1 MKAIFFKLLVLLVL
15 VCQTAIAQYK
25 LYEAG
30 VKAFKAQKWDE
41 TITNLTDFLSKELH
55 DKGNDHEVNYIL
67 GVAYY
72 KNADY
77 LSAMKA
83 FDEAVRLN
91 PNHQHKGSIH
101 WHLAICCEKLNQPNE
116 SIMEY
121 NNAIDAYKADKNTHS
136 KLLVERGKVY
146 QSIKSIDKAKADFE
160 QALALNATNA
170 EAKSLLDQTNTVL
183 LASNRTVGGPTKQV
197 TPPVETK
204 KQDTEKQNAAEDKK
218 VETLVVNKPQEKPIE
233 KTQPAPPPATRS
245 EGTQPVVTNNAQPTA
260 QPPVQQPVV
269 EAPKEPTLAELY
281 ADEKRYALVIGNSSY
296 PQNIGMLKNPKN
308 DAQDIAD
315 ELRKSGF
322 DVNLLIDAT
331 YGEMRKGIY
340 DFEKTLSTTDRNKTV
355 ALFYYAGHGV
365 QAMDENWLIPVDP
378 KITIENEDD
387 IRVQCVPVQSML
399 LSKLNYANARM
410 KIVILDACRNNP
422 FPSVNRSVGGGSGL
436 KEVSRAR
443 GSWIAFATAPGSVA
457 ADGNGR
463 NGIYTTALL
472 EAMRKPG
479 VTIEQTFKMVRQK
492 VDELSGG
499 KQETWDNSN
508 IIGDFYFKLK

>member
-1 MKAIFFKLLVLLVL
+1 MKTIFFKLLVILTL
-15 VCQTAIAQYK
+15 AAHAAAGQYK

-41 TITNLTDFLSKELH
+41 AITNLSDFLSKELH

-67 GVAYY
+67 GVAHY
-72 KNADY
+72 KKNDY
-77 LSAMKA
+77 LNAMKA

-116 SIMEY
+116 SILEY
-121 NNAIDAYKADKNTHS
+121 NNAIDNYKADKNTHS
-136 KLLVERGKVY
+136 KLLVERSKIL
-146 QSIKSIDKAKADFE
+146 QSIKSNDKAKADLE
-160 QALALNATNA
+160 QALALNPSNA
-170 EAKSLLDQTNTVL
+170 EAKTRLDQLNSVL
-183 LASNRTVGGPTKQV
+183 LASNRTVETQQKTV
-197 TPPVETK
+197 PPVETK
-204 KQDTEKQNAAEDKK
+204 KQEPPKQQPVEEKKTEVAVVKTEEKKTEKAPE
-218 VETLVVNKPQEKPIE
+218 VVVPPPV
-233 KTQPAPPPATRS
+233 QPAVTQQAVTPPV
-245 EGTQPVVTNNAQPTA
+245 QQ
-260 QPPVQQPVV
+260 PVQQPVV
-269 EAPKEPTLAELY
+269 EAPKEPTLAEMY
-281 ADEKRYALVIGNSSY
+281 ADEKRYALVIGNSNY

-322 DVNLLIDAT
+322 EVNLLIDAT

-340 DFEKTLSTTDRNKTV
+340 DLEKTLSTTDRNKTV

-365 QAMDENWLIPVDP
+365 QSMDENWLIPVDP
-378 KITIENEDD
+378 KITIDNEDD

-472 EAMRKPG
+472 DAMRKPG
-479 VTIEQTFKMVRQK
+479 ITIEQTFKIVRQK